1 MMGFVNED
9 MQPEIAISDP
19 KAMRAL
25 AHPVR
30 LRLLGELRQRG
41 PQNVRT
47 LSSLVA
53 EPPNSVSYHL
63 RTLAKY
69 GFVSAAPGRATDAR
83 ESWWRALHRR
93 TTWDP
98 ESVARQPELRT
109 ARAELERQV
118 LNRWYEKL
126 AAYLDR
132 EESLDPSWM
141 SGAVRTD
148 ASLVLT
154 AEQLAEMRDEL
165 RALMRRWEDRSA
177 ADREGA
183 SRVTVLLNV
192 FKADE

>member
-1 MMGFVNED
+1 
-9 MQPEIAISDP
+9 MQDEIAVSDP
-19 KAMRAL
+19 KAVRAL

-47 LSSLVA
+47 LSGLVD

-63 RTLAKY
+63 RTLTKY
-69 GFVSAAPGRATDAR
+69 GFVAAAPGQATDAR

-98 ESVARQPELRT
+98 ETVARQPELRT
-109 ARAELERQV
+109 AGAELERQV
-118 LNRWYEKL
+118 LHRWYEKL
-126 AAYLDR
+126 ATYLDR
-132 EESLDPSWM
+132 EESLDPSWVR
-141 SGAVRTD
+141 GAVRTD

-154 AEQLAEMRDEL
+154 AGQLAEMRDEL
-165 RALMRRWEDRSA
+165 RALVNRWEERSA
-177 ADREGA
+177 DRDGA

-192 FKADE
+192 FKADG

>member
-1 MMGFVNED
+1 

-30 LRLLGELRQRG
+30 LRLLAELRQRG

-47 LSSLVA
+47 LSGLVD

-69 GFVSAAPGRATDAR
+69 GFVATAPELATDAR

-98 ESVARQPELRT
+98 ASVARQPELRT
-109 ARAELERQV
+109 AGAELERQV
-118 LNRWYEKL
+118 LSRWYEKL

-132 EESLDPSWM
+132 EESLDPAWVR
-141 SGAVRTD
+141 GAVRTD

-154 AEQLAEMRDEL
+154 AEQLAELRDEL
-165 RALMRRWEDRSA
+165 RAVVSRWEERSA
-177 ADREGA
+177 AGREDA

-192 FKADE
+192 FKADD

>member
-1 MMGFVNED
+1 

-41 PQNVRT
+41 PKNVGT
-47 LSSLVA
+47 LSGLVD

-63 RTLAKY
+63 RILAKY
-69 GFVSAAPGRATDAR
+69 GFIAAAPARGRDAR

-109 ARAELERQV
+109 AGAELERQV
-118 LNRWYEKL
+118 LSRWYGKL
-126 AAYLDR
+126 TAYLDR
-132 EESLDPSWM
+132 EESLDPSWVR
-141 SGAVRTD
+141 GAVRTD

-165 RALMRRWEDRSA
+165 RALVSRWEERSA
-177 ADREGA
+177 TDREGA
-183 SRVTVLLNV
+183 SRVTVLLNI